1 MCASARSLQTRTAS
15 SRPKIQ
21 SRIRDHSCSRSESP
35 ISHIVGGHSPTK
47 RARLSALPRC
57 VWSTVLARI
66 HRPRQRPIVPN
77 EARYRWVLRTPAR
90 CNSPITMCVSVF
102 VDSCD
107 HRQAGYSTVSTRI
120 TPGSS
125 IGRGIDVVTVAI
137 GRALAVITRWL
148 WGTALVTWRYLW
160 ETTPLHRSESVGDE
174 WDR

>member
-1 MCASARSLQTRTAS
+1 RTAS

-90 CNSPITMCVSVF
+90 CSSPITMCVSVF

-107 HRQAGYSTVSTRI
+107 HRQAGYSTVGTRI
-120 TPGSS
+120 APASPLGGGT
-125 IGRGIDVVTVAI
+125 DVATVASAP
-137 GRALAVITRWL
+137 GARREHTVALGHRTRHL
-148 WGTALVTWRYLW
+148 AL
-160 ETTPLHRSESVGDE
+160 SVGDNAPAPE
-174 WDR
+174 RIRGGRVGPSTPDTT